1 MTMEDLQRKNVDN
14 IGGYLRSQACGGAT
28 VNELIERKGRSVFTV
43 APEATVLEALRSMS
57 RHGVGALVAAEGG
70 RVVGV
75 ISERDYARKV
85 ILTGKSSSE
94 TSVAEIMGTPV
105 NTVSPEQTVSEC
117 MEIMTAHHIRH
128 LPVLKDGR
136 LVGLVSIGDLVKSII
151 SDQERRLEKFEQY
164 VSGSYP
170 T

>member
-1 MTMEDLQRKNVDN
+1 MTTGGMQRKSVDN
-14 IGGYLRSQACGGAT
+14 IGDYLGSRVCGGAR
-28 VNELIERKGRSVFTV
+28 VNELLERKGRSVFTV
-43 APEATVLEALRSMS
+43 APEATVMEALRSMS

-75 ISERDYARKV
+75 LSERDYARKV
-85 ILTGKSSSE
+85 ILTGKSSGE

-105 NTVSPEQTVSEC
+105 NTVSPEQTVAEC
-117 MEIMTAHHIRH
+117 MEIMTAHRIRH
-128 LPVLKDGR
+128 LPVLEGGR

-151 SDQERRLEKFEQY
+151 YDQERQLEKFEQY